1 MLIRERKLAINV
13 SMESPDRS
21 GTDDTRLLEIK
32 FPLQHDIAVVDTWSH
47 DIVRSLFLAC
57 PNVKQFHKDPQASHD
72 SEVYPL
78 LCTEV

>member
-32 FPLQHDIAVVDTWSH
+32 FPLQHDIAVVDT
-47 DIVRSLFLAC
+47 
-57 PNVKQFHKDPQASHD
+57 
-72 SEVYPL
+72 
-78 LCTEV
+78 